1 MSPWPIASLLPH
13 AGDMILID
21 DVLAHDADGLT
32 ARAVVR
38 PGPYSLPDGALPP
51 WLGLELMAQA
61 IGAWAGCQA
70 RLTGAEVKLGFLLGT
85 RRYHC
90 QADALP
96 AGAVLTIHVQR
107 GFIDDSGMSVFECEL
122 RDGERQLAN
131 ARLNVYQPKDPNVF
145 IQEDTPQ

>member
-51 WLGLELMAQA
+51 WLDAVLRKAVHPNPA
-61 IGAWAGCQA
+61 
-70 RLTGAEVKLGFLLGT
+70 
-85 RRYHC
+85 RRYGELSEFLHDLR
-90 QADALP
+90 QPPPDLLQRARAPLLQRNP
-96 AGAVLTIHVQR
+96 LRFWQTLAWVQMLMLLVL
-107 GFIDDSGMSVFECEL
+107 SL
-122 RDGERQLAN
+122 W
-131 ARLNVYQPKDPNVF
+131 
-145 IQEDTPQ
+145 